1 MSEILEKEIILTELG
16 RIITTTLL
24 LTNPSP
30 YLITFVLFMKENN
43 GRVKVRDLFER
54 YIVNNIGDSIGNVG
68 YLSHVIND
76 GVGYD
81 LFEFKK

>member
-1 MSEILEKEIILTELG
+1 MLEILEKEIVLTELG
-16 RIITTTLL
+16 KIITTELL

-43 GRVKVRDLFER
+43 GLVKVRDLFER
-54 YIVNNIGDSIGNVG
+54 YVVNNIGGSIGNVG
-68 YLSHVIND
+68 YLSHVINSGID
-76 GVGYD
+76 FD